1 MGLLDK
7 IYNRDKL
14 TSNEIKAVKKYF
26 TALDFIMIEEDYRT
40 LPRKILTS
48 YGILDLVN
56 DYNIETERFSNLTKT
71 VAMSINDLYD
81 FSFFLSKKSYHKYK
95 DVVVAYLLTHKKIL
109 IEYLNKK
116 YNLKLEE
123 KDLSRKYIL
132 KTATV
137 KYSNKKVNNLRNYMI
152 EKNKKYIKTERTTL
166 MINGLKIYKLEMNK
180 NDNGRYVNTRKL
192 GRNAQLHKNETAY
205 GFAATC

>member
-7 IYNRDKL
+7 IYNREKL

-71 VAMSINDLYD
+71 VAMSINDFYD

-132 KTATV
+132 KTATI

-192 GRNAQLHKNETAY
+192 RRNAQLHKNETAY
-205 GFAATC
+205 GFTATC